1 MALWIQ
7 AKGCPTEKKTLIG
20 HCTNERNSDGAFMG
34 FPPERPDLF
43 SSINVSMD
51 KWDARYILHILQG
64 FLWVNGMPDIFF
76 IGSKDFY
83 R

>member
-1 MALWIQ
+1 
-7 AKGCPTEKKTLIG
+7 
-20 HCTNERNSDGAFMG
+20 MG
-34 FPPERPDLF
+34 FPPECPDLF